1 MYIYI
6 YIFLTVLN
14 LKKFHPNS
22 RNSDTVRQL
31 VGGRHGRPE
40 RHQHALV
47 AVVEAALV
55 EDHQQRV
62 EDGRVGLGR
71 RVKCGE

>member
-1 MYIYI
+1 MAW
-6 YIFLTVLN
+6 
-14 LKKFHPNS
+14 
-22 RNSDTVRQL
+22 VRQL

-40 RHQHALV
+40 GHLAALV

-62 EDGRVGLGR
+62 EDGTVGLTKPGH
-71 RVKCGE
+71 VQIFVGTFDTCLFGKSQEEMV